1 MRFKSQAFPSPSEG
15 MRTTTGKQVQ
25 PNQAMSLETILERF
39 TRNEPVAVGKDVQFH
54 DSDDDLEKVKNMDL
68 VDREEFID
76 KLKRTQKEYKNQ
88 LESEEK
94 AARKAAND
102 KILEEEKAK
111 LAKQKKEGGEPD
123 PAK

>member
-1 MRFKSQAFPSPSEG
+1 MRFKSQSFPLPSEG

-39 TRNEPVAVGKDVQFH
+39 TRNEPVAVGKDMQYH
-54 DSDDDLEKVKNMDL
+54 ESDDDLEKVRNMDL
-68 VDREEFID
+68 VDREEYIN
-76 KLKRTQKEYKNQ
+76 KLKSTQNDFEKQEKEK
-88 LESEEK
+88 EK